1 MFGKGDH
8 SLRIHILFIVILAI
22 APVVGYGQ
30 AKEPLLLNLG
40 SFQISGNSSTIISTK
55 YTVPAGKRLV
65 IEQVF
70 VEVTVPTGSRARGSV
85 RVETGYTYGSSAQYL
100 PFQFT
105 SQGTISD
112 ETVYSSSQP
121 MKIYVTN
128 PAKSGYTKKVC
139 FYLTGHGGTYI
150 SGDWASISGY
160 LEDAV

>member
-8 SLRIHILFIVILAI
+8 KVRIHILFIVVLAI

-40 SFQISGNSSTIISTK
+40 SLKQDASSTTYVSSK

-70 VEVTVPTGSRARGSV
+70 IEVVVPSGSRPRGNV
-85 RVETGYTYGSSAQYL
+85 RVDTGYTWGSSAQYL
-100 PFQFT
+100 PFLFT
-105 SQGTISD
+105 SQGTLSD
-112 ETVYSSSQP
+112 DEAVYTASQP
-121 MKIYVTN
+121 MKIYVNN
-128 PAKSGYTKKVC
+128 PANGGYTKKIS
-139 FYLTGHGGTYI
+139 FYITVT
-150 SGDWASISGY
+150 SGYASASQVSMSGY